1 MARIPFI
8 ETQVG
13 AAGPVDVA
21 QQRPN
26 QAFANLER
34 NADRAGSLLD
44 QLADRDAALDGAAV
58 LADFRASRSKR
69 LTELRT
75 NTKTPETFT
84 DEALGDFDGASEQLL
99 AGQKNERVQA
109 FLQSR
114 LAEMRAGEEAD
125 NDQWAAGVMIDRA
138 QVKAVDTVNRFSN
151 AVQSNPGQFQQAL
164 ADVEAMIETAGLPLP
179 NADKVRAVAKSSLAR
194 SAVYGQ
200 IETNPGGVLQQLN
213 GGKWDAYLD
222 SDAKISAVNAAQS
235 EIKRRES
242 EARANAAQARA
253 EALFDIQTW
262 ARDNEASIA
271 ATGKPVPS
279 PYTPDQLKGILKPQ
293 QYEAV
298 MKSHADAASLFQAVG
313 DMRTQT
319 PAEMQATIDKLA
331 PQGGEEGYADKARI
345 YQTAVKL
352 RDEALTARNRDPGA
366 AARAAFPNVA
376 DAWEQVSRN
385 PTDPGHLRLAIK
397 RTLAAQEALGI
408 PADRRKP
415 LPAQFAQAVA
425 GEIRS
430 APSDQAAAK
439 LSEYQAMFG
448 ANWKTVYAQLAPNLD
463 PNTAWA
469 GTLDNKNMAAILLET
484 SRMAG
489 ADGKAG
495 SGVPALRK
503 ALGVQPSGAES
514 ISQIVSEDGD
524 VRDLM
529 TAMSR
534 RGGGGAVSISID
546 KAAET
551 LALGLMQ
558 RNGIS
563 KEAATEQAIKALVRD
578 KYNFGRVNGLPFV
591 TPKAVDA
598 DVAERGARAAMAR
611 IDGEGLDLPLPDPG
625 AVEADTRSQ
634 YLSAVK
640 RNGYWVTMP
649 GNTGLELWAGDAPV
663 TRRGQRIRMT
673 WDALSSRAGDLTAQG
688 RIEQNLDRYDKIF
701 GKVGE

>member
-8 ETQVG
+8 ESQVG
-13 AAGPVDVA
+13 AAGPVDYA
-21 QQRPN
+21 PQRPN

-34 NADRAGSLLD
+34 NADKAAGLLD
-44 QLADRDAALDGAAV
+44 QLADREAALDGAAV

-84 DEALGDFDGASEQLL
+84 DEALGDFDGETEKLL
-99 AGQKNERVQA
+99 SGQKNERVQA
-109 FLQSR
+109 FLQAR
-114 LAEMRAGEEAD
+114 LADMRANEEAD

-138 QVKAVDTVNRFSN
+138 QTKAVETVNKFAN
-151 AVQSNPGQFQQAL
+151 VVQSNPGQFQQAL
-164 ADVEAMIETAGLPLP
+164 ADVDAMIETAGLPLP
-179 NADKVRAVAKSSLAR
+179 NADKVRAAAKSSLAR

-253 EALFDIQTW
+253 EAMFDIQNW

-279 PYTPDQLKGILKPQ
+279 PYTPDQLKAILKPQ

-298 MKSHADAASLFQAVG
+298 MKSHADASALFQAVG

-319 PAEMQATIDKLA
+319 PAEMQATIDKLK

-345 YQTAVKL
+345 YDAAVKL
-352 RDEALTARNRDPGA
+352 SKQALTERLRDPA
-366 AARAAFPNVA
+366 SAARAAVQNVA
-376 DAWEQVSRN
+376 WGWDAVEKN
-385 PTDPGHLRLAIK
+385 PKDPGNMRVAIK
-397 RTLAAQEALGI
+397 RSLAAQEALGI
-408 PADRRKP
+408 PADKRKP
-415 LPAQFAQAVA
+415 LPAQFAQAIA
-425 GEIRS
+425 GELRS
-430 APSDQAAAK
+430 APADQAAAR

-469 GTLDNKNMAAILLET
+469 GTLDNKNMAAIMLET
-484 SRMAG
+484 SRT
-489 ADGKAG
+489 ADASGKAG
-495 SGVPALRK
+495 SGIPALRK
-503 ALGVQPSGAES
+503 ALGVPPSGAES
-514 ISQIVSEDGD
+514 ISQLVAEDGD

-529 TAMSR
+529 AAMSR
-534 RGGGGAVSISID
+534 RGGGGSVAISID

-563 KEAATEQAIKALVRD
+563 KEAAAEQAVKALVRD

-591 TPKAVDA
+591 TPKAIDA
-598 DVAERGARAAMAR
+598 ADAERGARVAMEKLSG
-611 IDGEGLDLPLPDPG
+611 DGLDLPRADPG
-625 AVEADTRSQ
+625 AIEADTREQ

-640 RNGYWVTMP
+640 RNGYWVTLP

-663 TRRGQRIRMT
+663 TRNGQPIRMT
-673 WDALSSRAGDLTAQG
+673 WDVLNTRGAELSAVG
-688 RIEQNLDRYDKIF
+688 REQATRDRYKKIF